1 MKFPS
6 HETADPV
13 AAEVTRLGCDTAP
26 PDSLLTSAA
35 TTNYAKARRWRQT
48 ALLTLG
54 AVALFIGIRRLP
66 IGTNLSH
73 MDFRAQG
80 KNVIEFCDPLNP
92 QFLPV
97 VAVRS
102 PVTLTVTTDAEP
114 AARQTVG
121 ATLTLTTST
130 GKPVGPADLLVAHT
144 QKLHLLIVD
153 PTLTDY
159 QHVHPLPGRLP
170 GEWTFQ
176 FVPRLGGLYR
186 LFADF
191 TPAAT
196 GRGLYASADLAV
208 AGPVGPVADRSAR
221 PAVGPTTEG
230 LAVSGVV
237 GQVGDLAARSARP
250 TVGPTTTADVDGYD
264 FTLTASAPL
273 RANRPADLA
282 LVVTRPDGGL
292 VPLEP
297 IMGAFAH
304 LVAFDEA
311 RSGFAHLHPNET
323 DLARP
328 PDAVA
333 PRLTFKV
340 TIPRAGRYAIWAQVN
355 LGGQEVF
362 APFWVEVVE

>member
-1 MKFPS
+1 MTSMHDPS
-6 HETADPV
+6 QPNGAGAV
-13 AAEVTRLGCDTAP
+13 AAGAVAAQVTKLDRSASP
-26 PDSLLTSAA
+26 RASLLASAGTA
-35 TTNYAKARRWRQT
+35 VRVNAHRWRQS

-54 AVALFIGIRRLP
+54 AIALFIVVRSLP
-66 IGTNLSH
+66 TGTNLSH

-102 PVTLTVTTDAEP
+102 PVTMTVTTDAEP
-114 AARQTVG
+114 AVRQTVH
-121 ATLTLTTST
+121 ATLMLATST

-159 QHVHPLPGRLP
+159 QHVHPVPGRRP
-170 GEWTFQ
+170 GEWAFQ
-176 FVPRLGGLYR
+176 FTPRFDGLYR

-196 GRGLYASADLAV
+196 GRGLYANVDLPV
-208 AGPVGPVADRSAR
+208 SGRAGPVGDRA
-221 PAVGPTTEG
+221 
-230 LAVSGVV
+230 
-237 GQVGDLAARSARP
+237 ARP
-250 TVGPTTTADVDGYD
+250 TVGPTTAGGPTGTADPMTIVVDGYR
-264 FTLTASAPL
+264 FTLTSQALL

-282 LVVTRPDGGL
+282 LSVTRPDGGR

-297 IMGAFAH
+297 IMDAFAH

-328 PDAVA
+328 PDAAA

-340 TIPRAGRYAIWAQVN
+340 TIPRAGRYAIWAQVK
-355 LGGQEVF
+355 LGGWEVF
-362 APFWVEVVE
+362 APFWVEVKD